1 MGSSRLRNSTR
12 AGKARSANRSTPS
25 RHRTAGQ
32 PRSQTTTRIPPAIEI
47 AIDAQQEA
55 IGVAI
60 TLLYCL
66 HLALRRQ
73 IEGDESDENEAV
85 EAAARGA
92 APTHISSMLL
102 VRLNA
107 VYLALDSVELGQAD
121 IDPER
126 LALIEAMEQG
136 REP

>member
-1 MGSSRLRNSTR
+1 MGSSRLQNSTR
-12 AGKARSANRSTPS
+12 AGKARSANRSTPP

-32 PRSQTTTRIPPAIEI
+32 ARSQTTTRIPPAIEI

-85 EAAARGA
+85 EPRLRTSARCCWYVSM
-92 APTHISSMLL
+92 PYTSPLIPSSWAK
-102 VRLNA
+102 RT
-107 VYLALDSVELGQAD
+107 
-121 IDPER
+121 
-126 LALIEAMEQG
+126 LIPSG
-136 REP
+136 SR